1 MLSLNKFGSGW
12 PVLVYRHKGSN
23 PAVFS
28 LALGRP
34 RANSEA
40 WNLFLH
46 SVAVLL
52 ELKGIPHHDAVALL
66 MISDQDHYVCFYLLS
81 FLLASVGLASS
92 SCFSPWKKETKH
104 KNRWFSHIDPSLVTF
119 SHAKKILHCRLVGCS
134 RVIACL
140 LPMKLCTRI
149 FLLCY
154 LPTEDLLMQQA
165 LEWDHPVCREGS
177 GSFV

>member
-12 PVLVYRHKGSN
+12 PVLVYRHKGSI

-52 ELKGIPHHDAVALL
+52 ELKGIPHQDAVALL

-119 SHAKKILHCRLVGCS
+119 SHAKKSCTAGWLDAPELLLV
-134 RVIACL
+134 
-140 LPMKLCTRI
+140 
-149 FLLCY
+149 CY
-154 LPTEDLLMQQA
+154 PWNCAQEYSSCA
-165 LEWDHPVCREGS
+165 IHPQKKIY
-177 GSFV
+177 

>member
-12 PVLVYRHKGSN
+12 PVLVYRHKGSI

-52 ELKGIPHHDAVALL
+52 ELKGIPHQDAVALL

-104 KNRWFSHIDPSLVTF
+104 KNRWFSHINPSLVTF
-119 SHAKKILHCRLVGCS
+119 SHAKKSCIAGWLDAPELLLV
-134 RVIACL
+134 
-140 LPMKLCTRI
+140 
-149 FLLCY
+149 CY
-154 LPTEDLLMQQA
+154 PWNCAQEYSSCAIYPQTTY
-165 LEWDHPVCREGS
+165 
-177 GSFV
+177 